1 MTPVLAFE
9 EIRFPLELF
18 CAMFLFLVPFAKKKS
33 YWAARCALAVL
44 FSCAFSL
51 LYFPIFVSKDAP
63 RFPYLIGLWYPFI
76 AVMPVIFAKL
86 SCLIGWCDAL
96 FLGIASFAAQN
107 LVYTLLHQYTARRL
121 FPSLREHLVIYLLL
135 CALFCAVIYGLI
147 YHIFASHL
155 AGCGGTLLSDSIR
168 NITFYGFI
176 FVLMISTL
184 FHFQNLF
191 QNFADIFSPSVCLM
205 EVPFCIF
212 ILSVEYALFEG
223 ANSTKE
229 KAQLE
234 KFLHDTEKY
243 YALSRETIEIINRKC
258 HDMKHQLRVLSTVS
272 DEERQA
278 YIEETQRNIIFYQK
292 MMLCENDVI
301 NTILAEKGLLCEE
314 KKIELSCSIDDVK
327 LDFIRVSDLYALLG
341 NAVDNAME
349 YVAQFDDPAMR
360 VINLRISARR
370 HFISIQVNNP
380 YVGPALPA
388 GVLPAT
394 TKGDHGNHGFGLR
407 SIKYIAMQYNGWLEL
422 STENSMFTLQIMI
435 PECKDT
441 SH

>member
-9 EIRFPLELF
+9 ELRLPLELF
-18 CAMFLFLVPFAKKKS
+18 AAMLVFLAPFAEKKPH
-33 YWAARCALAVL
+33 WILRCILGIF

-51 LYFPIFVSKDAP
+51 LYFPIFVSKDTP

-76 AVMPVIFAKL
+76 ALLPVIFAKL
-86 SCLIGWCDAL
+86 SCFIGWCDAL
-96 FLGIASFAAQN
+96 FLDIAAFAAQN
-107 LVYTLLHQYTARRL
+107 LVYAILNQYTARHL
-121 FPSLREHLVIYLLL
+121 IPALREHLALYLLASL
-135 CALFCAVIYGLI
+135 VFCAAVYRIVLR
-147 YHIFASHL
+147 IFARQL
-155 AGCGGTLLSDSIR
+155 AGSGGTLLPDSPH
-168 NITFYGFI
+168 NIAFYGFI
-176 FVLMISTL
+176 FLLMLFTL

-191 QNFADIFSPSVCLM
+191 ENFSDIWGPAACLS
-205 EVPFCIF
+205 EIPFCSF
-212 ILSVEYALFEG
+212 ILAIEYALLEG
-223 ANSTKE
+223 ANTAKE

-258 HDMKHQLRVLSTVS
+258 HDMKHQLRGLSTAS

-314 KKIELSCSIDDVK
+314 KKIELSCSIDHVK
-327 LDFIRVSDLYALLG
+327 LDFIKVSDLYALLG

-349 YVAQFDDPAMR
+349 YVGQFADPAMR
-360 VINLRISARR
+360 VINFRISARQ

-380 YVGPALPA
+380 YVGPALH
-388 GVLPAT
+388 GRFLVLPADYHT
-394 TKGDHGNHGFGLR
+394 GTHG
-407 SIKYIAMQYNGWLEL
+407 L
-422 STENSMFTLQIMI
+422 SVRLKHSVN
-435 PECKDT
+435 PAD
-441 SH
+441 